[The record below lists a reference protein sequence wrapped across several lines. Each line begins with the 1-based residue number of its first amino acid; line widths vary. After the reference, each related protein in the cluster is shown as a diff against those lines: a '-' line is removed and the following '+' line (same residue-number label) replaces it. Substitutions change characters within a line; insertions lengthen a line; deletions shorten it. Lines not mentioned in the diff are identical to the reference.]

1 MMIVKPNFFKN
12 VITSPPFIIA
22 EIGVNHEN
30 SFETAIKIID
40 LAKEGGADAVKFQS
54 YKADLLASKDS
65 PAYWDTSK
73 EKTLNQNELFKKYDS
88 FNENDYKKLAEY
100 CNKIDIQFLSTPFDI
115 YSVTYLESI
124 VPFFKIASADINNF
138 QLLERISK
146 TNKPII
152 LSTGASNLEEIDE
165 AISVLEKIEKK
176 DICLMHCILNY
187 PTENIN
193 ANLSMIKS
201 LKKKFPDMAVGYS
214 DHTLPDKSMRSMT
227 LAYLLGA
234 TIIEK
239 HFTHDKSLPGND
251 HYHAMDCNDLKK
263 FRLEIIKIKEL
274 IGIETEKKPIEGE
287 HLSRL
292 NARRSIVTNKTLL
305 KGHVITKSDI
315 ICKRPGSGIT
325 ANNWFKII
333 GCEVMNDLPEDYLL
347 KWSDLKIVEELN
359 D

>member
-1 MMIVKPNFFKN
+1 MIIRPNFFKN
-12 VITSPPFIIA
+12 LNITSPFIIA

-40 LAKEGGADAVKFQS
+40 LAKKGGADAVKFQS

-65 PAYWDTSK
+65 PAYWDTTK
-73 EKTLNQNELFKKYDS
+73 EETLNQNELFKKYDS
-88 FNENDYKKLAEY
+88 FNEDDYRKLSEY
-100 CNKIDIQFLSTPFDI
+100 CKKINVQFLSTPFDI
-115 YSVTYLESI
+115 YSVAYLESI

-152 LSTGASNLEEIDE
+152 LSTGASNIEEIDE
-165 AISVLEKIEKK
+165 AISVLEKKEKK

-201 LKKKFPDMAVGYS
+201 LKEKFPERAVGYS
-214 DHTLPDKSMRSMT
+214 DHTLPDKNMRSMT

-239 HFTHDKSLPGND
+239 HFTHDKGLPGND

-263 FRLEIIKIKEL
+263 FRIKISKIREL
-274 IGIETEKKPIEGE
+274 IGDETEKKPIQSE

-292 NARRSIVTNKTLL
+292 NARRSIVVNSNVKKNDKITIANI
-305 KGHVITKSDI
+305 ITK
-315 ICKRPGSGIT
+315 R
-325 ANNWFKII
+325 N
-333 GCEVMNDLPEDYLL
+333 V
-347 KWSDLKIVEELN
+347 
-359 D
+359 

>member
-1 MMIVKPNFFKN
+1 MSPLSFNIEENLYDKPY
-12 VITSPPFIIA
+12 IIA

-30 SFETAIKIID
+30 SFDTAIKIID

-54 YKADLLASKDS
+54 YKADTLASKDS
-65 PAYWDTSK
+65 PAYWDITK
-73 EKTLNQNELFKKYDS
+73 EPTLNQNKLFKKYDS
-88 FNENDYKKLAEY
+88 FEAKDYLNLFLYCKKIG
-100 CNKIDIQFLSTPFDI
+100 IDFLSTPFD
-115 YSVTYLESI
+115 LESVEYLSDI
-124 VPFFKIASADINNF
+124 VPFFKIASADITNF
-138 QLLERISK
+138 ELLAAVAK
-146 TNKPII
+146 KNKPIL
-152 LSTGASNLEEIDE
+152 LSTGASNIDE
-165 AISVLEKIEKK
+165 ISQAIQLLKK
-176 DICLMHCILNY
+176 NNCTEIGLMHCILNY
-187 PTENIN
+187 PTQNIN
-193 ANLSMIKS
+193 ANLSMITSIKNH
-201 LKKKFPDMAVGYS
+201 FPEYIVGYS
-214 DHTLPDKSMRSMT
+214 DHTLPDDNMT
-227 LAYLLGA
+227 SIVTASILGA
-234 TIIEK
+234 KVIEK
-239 HFTHDKSLPGND
+239 HFTHDKNLPGND

-274 IGIETEKKPIEGE
+274 IGIETEKKPIESE

-333 GCEVMNDLPEDYLL
+333 GCEIMNDLPEDYLL